1 MNTALANLTWKGKW
15 FHSKGMSISNVCFD
29 HFFVWF
35 WCPLKVKRK
44 LNIINCC
51 LVTYYIMVYTFPM
64 VYGEN
69 STYFKIGGVRVRG
82 HKSFYA
88 HDLEEIIK
96 KFRAKSGAT
105 KACQNQCCKGKNV
118 SFLVLLH

>member
-1 MNTALANLTWKGKW
+1 
-15 FHSKGMSISNVCFD
+15 
-29 HFFVWF
+29 
-35 WCPLKVKRK
+35 
-44 LNIINCC
+44 
-51 LVTYYIMVYTFPM
+51 MVYTFPM

-96 KFRAKSGAT
+96 KFRAKVEQPKLARI
-105 KACQNQCCKGKNV
+105 NV
-118 SFLVLLH
+118 AREKMCPFLSSSTNEFIT

>member
-1 MNTALANLTWKGKW
+1 MNKALANLTWKGKW

-51 LVTYYIMVYTFPM
+51 LVTDYVTVFLLIWFIEKTLHFMIA
-64 VYGEN
+64 E
-69 STYFKIGGVRVRG
+69 VRVRG

-88 HDLEEIIK
+88 YDLEEITK
-96 KFRAKSGAT
+96 KISAKSGAT
-105 KACQNQCCKGKNV
+105 KACQNQSWKKKNV
-118 SFLVLLH
+118 SFHVLLH

>member
-1 MNTALANLTWKGKW
+1 
-15 FHSKGMSISNVCFD
+15 
-29 HFFVWF
+29 
-35 WCPLKVKRK
+35 
-44 LNIINCC
+44 
-51 LVTYYIMVYTFPM
+51 M

-96 KFRAKSGAT
+96 IFSAKSGAT